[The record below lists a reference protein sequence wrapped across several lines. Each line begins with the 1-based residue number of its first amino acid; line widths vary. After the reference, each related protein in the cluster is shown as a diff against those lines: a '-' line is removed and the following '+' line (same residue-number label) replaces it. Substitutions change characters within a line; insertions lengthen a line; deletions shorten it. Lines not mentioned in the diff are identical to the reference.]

1 MKFLP
6 TLDWRPS
13 VAPQGQAE
21 SLALQGQAW
30 LVSDAPAPQLVSRLE
45 TTNQFS
51 IHIVCLPGEPS
62 ADGGRILS
70 IGPPAA
76 PPDLNIRQEDSGLG
90 FWFRTPLSGRRAQLA
105 WTVPNAFAA
114 GRPRDILYT
123 YDGSDLSLFIDGKK
137 ESRPY
142 RLGPGPALA
151 RAIRR
156 IRPSELEGY
165 TDVYYALVFFPPGIL
180 LGLAARGAR
189 GPGKLPSRLMLGA
202 LAVAPPWLL
211 EMLLARASGRPS
223 SVGNAVLSLA
233 FLLAGVLWIN
243 VRRGVRPSG
252 AAAQERWVPERA

>member
-30 LVSDAPAPQLVSRLE
+30 LVSDAPAPQLVARLE
-45 TTNQFS
+45 TTSQFS
-51 IHIVCLPGEPS
+51 IRIVCLPGESS

-70 IGPPAA
+70 IGAPAA
-76 PPDLNIRQEDSGLG
+76 PPTSTSARRIPAWASGSALPFRED
-90 FWFRTPLSGRRAQLA
+90 A
-105 WTVPNAFAA
+105 PNWPGPFPTCLPPA
-114 GRPRDILYT
+114 RPRDILYT
-123 YDGSDLSLFIDGKK
+123 YDGSDLSLFIDGEK

-142 RLGPGPALA
+142 RLVPGPALA

-252 AAAQERWVPERA
+252 AAAQDRWAPERA